1 MLKAKLKD
9 FKESNLVLVKAW
21 MGIVSRLAETTTG
34 LHKKAAA
41 LVLGQLTEKIGDAK
55 FRAGAD

>member
-1 MLKAKLKD
+1 M
-9 FKESNLVLVKAW
+9 LVKAW